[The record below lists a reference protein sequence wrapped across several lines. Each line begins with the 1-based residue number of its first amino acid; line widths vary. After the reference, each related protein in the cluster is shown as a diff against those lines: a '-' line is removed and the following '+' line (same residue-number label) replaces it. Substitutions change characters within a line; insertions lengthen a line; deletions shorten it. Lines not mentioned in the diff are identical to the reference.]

1 MSVKGEKYSSRKQ
14 MVKHE
19 KMEGKK
25 ERQMEYGPKGK
36 GFGKAGYGK
45 RRACC

>member
-1 MSVKGEKYSSRKQ
+1 MSVKSEKYSSKKQ
-14 MVKHE
+14 MMKHE

-25 ERQMEYGPKGK
+25 ERAMEYGPKGK

-45 RRACC
+45 RKAC

>member
-1 MSVKGEKYSSRKQ
+1 MSVKSEKYSSKKQ
-14 MVKHE
+14 MMKHE

-25 ERQMEYGPKGK
+25 ERAMEYGPKGK

-45 RRACC
+45 RNAC

>member
-25 ERQMEYGPKGK
+25 ARAMEYGPKAK

-45 RRACC
+45 RKAC

>member
-1 MSVKGEKYSSRKQ
+1 MSKGEKYSSKKAK
-14 MVKHE
+14 MKHE

-25 ERQMEYGPKGK
+25 ERAMEYGPKGK

-45 RRACC
+45 RKAC

>member
-25 ERQMEYGPKGK
+25 ERAMEYGPKGK

-45 RRACC
+45 RKPCC